1 MASSKKILVVDDEQ
15 DMVTWITTL
24 LEDNGYSTMATC
36 NGSEAFE
43 LAKSHKPDLITLD
56 ISMEKESGVKTL
68 RRLQENGETSN
79 IPVIMV
85 TGVSPDVKQFIER
98 NKRVQPP
105 AAFLEK
111 PIEKDELLKTVAGLI
126 K

>member
-1 MASSKKILVVDDEQ
+1 MANNKKILVVDDEQ

-24 LEDNGYSTMATC
+24 LEDNGYATMAAY
-36 NGSEAFE
+36 NGAEAFE
-43 LAKSHKPDLITLD
+43 LAKTQRPDLITLD
-56 ISMEKESGVKTL
+56 VSMDKESGVKTL
-68 RRLQENGETSN
+68 RRLQEDSSTAN

-111 PIEKDELLKTVAGLI
+111 PIEKDELLKTVADLI